1 MKAEIY
7 IQKLVFEAVKRAGF
21 TVKQVNEIS
30 VMEPKQKGH
39 GDLAV
44 NIALILASR
53 EKKNPRDIAAAVV
66 HELPSVEDCYSQV
79 EIAGPGFINFTLSN
93 DWLRRG
99 LSEILQQQERYGE
112 SNIGQGRRVQVEFVS
127 ANPTGPLTIG
137 HGRQAVLGDT
147 VARLLERSGYDVTRE
162 YYFNNAGRQMRMLGE
177 SVMHRYRELLGGEA
191 SLSEDHYQGEYI
203 IDIARVAL
211 EEKGDAL
218 RDIQDV
224 SYFQALAEE
233 RIFEEIKQTVARL
246 GITFDVFFN
255 EKSLYETGKIDDVIT
270 AFKKKDLVY
279 EADGALWFRTTAF
292 GQEKDKV
299 IVKSSGEPTYR
310 LPDIAYHMDK
320 IERGFDMI
328 IDVFGSDHVATYPDV
343 LAGIDALGYD
353 SSKVHVLI
361 HQFVTLMEG
370 SEKVKMST
378 RKANFVTLDELIDD
392 VTVDV
397 TRYFFI
403 NRSMNSHLNFDLA
416 LARTESDENP
426 VYYVQ
431 YAHARICSI
440 LEHAAERGVDT
451 AAKEPDLGL
460 LQAQE
465 EMDLVRMLLNWP
477 AVLQQAAEAFEPHK
491 IPAYLEETA
500 TVYHRFQHAGKVDG
514 AMRVVTDDEDLTRA
528 RLALCNAARIVLSNG
543 LGVLGISSPSR
554 M

>member
-1 MKAEIY
+1 MKAETY
-7 IQKLVFEAVKRAGF
+7 IQDLVLKAVTRAGF
-21 TVKQVNEIS
+21 SPEHAGEVS

-53 EKKNPRDIAAAVV
+53 EKKNPREIAAAIVK
-66 HELPSVEDCYSQV
+66 ELPSSDSCFSQI
-79 EIAGPGFINFTLSN
+79 EIAGPGFINFTLSD
-93 DWLRRG
+93 DWLRQG
-99 LSEILQQQERYGE
+99 LAEILEQQAAYG
-112 SNIGQGRRVQVEFVS
+112 NTDIGRDKTVQVEFVS

-137 HGRQAVLGDT
+137 HGRQAVIGDT
-147 VARLLERSGYDVTRE
+147 IARMLEQIGYDVTRE

-177 SVMHRYRELLGGEA
+177 SVMYRYRELLGET
-191 SLSEDHYQGEYI
+191 SELTEDHYQGEYI
-203 IDIARVAL
+203 IDIAREAL

-218 RDIQDV
+218 RNLNDV

-233 RIFEEIKQTVARL
+233 RIFNEIKNTVARL
-246 GITFDVFFN
+246 GIRFDVFYN
-255 EKSLYETGKIDDVIT
+255 ETSLYETGKIDDVI
-270 AFKKKDLVY
+270 AALKKKELVY

-292 GQEKDKV
+292 GQETDKV
-299 IVKSSGEPTYR
+299 ILKSSGEPTYR
-310 LPDIAYHMDK
+310 LPDIAYHRDK

-328 IDVFGSDHVATYPDV
+328 IDIFGSDHVATYPDV
-343 LAGIDALGYD
+343 LAGIGALGYD
-353 SSKVHVLI
+353 SGKIHVLI

-370 SEKVKMST
+370 NEKVKMST

-392 VTVDV
+392 VGADV

-440 LEHAAERGVDT
+440 LEHAGERGVDLAGGT
-451 AAKEPDLGL
+451 PDLSL
-460 LQAQE
+460 LTARE
-465 EMDLVRMLLNWP
+465 EMDLIRKLLNWP

-491 IPAYLEETA
+491 IPVYLEETA

-528 RLALCNAARIVLSNG
+528 RLALCDAARIVLSNG
-543 LGVLGISSPSR
+543 LDVLGISSPSR